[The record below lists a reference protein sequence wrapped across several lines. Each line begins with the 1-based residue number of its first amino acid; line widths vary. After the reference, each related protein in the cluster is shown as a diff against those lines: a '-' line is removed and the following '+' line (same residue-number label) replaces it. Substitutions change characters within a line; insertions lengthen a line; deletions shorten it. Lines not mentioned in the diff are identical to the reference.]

1 MRIGRC
7 ILCMVA
13 SKKCGELEKPW
24 HFGPIGWKPTMKKH
38 NELLYNF
45 TFVLAILSTGFLVYN
60 MLATLIYKEQIFFE
74 REIFSNV
81 EIVILIGFSLILLFD
96 IVSLLRVLLRL
107 RQSQEVVTGDK
118 ATLILGALCLILLL
132 GEKAMIDEIGREYLL
147 GWEVL
152 GEWIILYVFLT
163 TQLIYNLVIL
173 LQLFRIYHARYSE
186 DKARLS

>member
-1 MRIGRC
+1 
-7 ILCMVA
+7 
-13 SKKCGELEKPW
+13 
-24 HFGPIGWKPTMKKH
+24 MKKH

-74 REIFSNV
+74 REMLSSV

-96 IVSLLRVLLRL
+96 IVSLLRVLLGL

>member
-1 MRIGRC
+1 
-7 ILCMVA
+7 
-13 SKKCGELEKPW
+13 
-24 HFGPIGWKPTMKKH
+24 MKKH

-74 REIFSNV
+74 RDIFSNV

-107 RQSQEVVTGDK
+107 HQSQEVVTGDK

-132 GEKAMIDEIGREYLL
+132 GEKAMI
-147 GWEVL
+147 
-152 GEWIILYVFLT
+152 
-163 TQLIYNLVIL
+163 
-173 LQLFRIYHARYSE
+173 SE
-186 DKARLS
+186 RKQ

>member
-1 MRIGRC
+1 
-7 ILCMVA
+7 
-13 SKKCGELEKPW
+13 
-24 HFGPIGWKPTMKKH
+24 MKKH
-38 NELLYNF
+38 NKLLYNS
-45 TFVLAILSTGFLVYN
+45 TFVLVIFSTGFLVYN

-74 REIFSNV
+74 REILSSV
-81 EIVILIGFSLILLFD
+81 EIVILIGFGLILLFD
-96 IVSLLRVLLRL
+96 IVSFLWVLLRL
-107 RQSQEVVTGDK
+107 RLSEKVITGDK
-118 ATLILGALCLILLL
+118 ATLVLGALCLFLLI

-186 DKARLS
+186 DKA